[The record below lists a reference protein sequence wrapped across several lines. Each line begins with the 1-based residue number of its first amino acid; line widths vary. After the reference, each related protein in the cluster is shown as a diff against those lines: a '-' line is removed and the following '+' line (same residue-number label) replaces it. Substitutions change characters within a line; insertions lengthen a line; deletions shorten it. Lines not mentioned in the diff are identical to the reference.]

1 MQRIMID
8 LRSDTVTRP
17 SQAMRNFIAAADV
30 GDDVYGEDPTV
41 NLLEERVAELLG
53 KESAL
58 YVPSGTMSNQ
68 IAVKTHTQP
77 GQEVI
82 CEENCHIFNYE
93 AGAPAFLSGVQLRP
107 LSGEYGVLKLEDVEK
122 AIRADNLHLP
132 PTGLICI
139 ENTHNRAGGT
149 IYPLNDM
156 ANLSQLAAQKGIPL
170 HLDGARLLNAV
181 MATGIPAKEWAMFAD
196 SISLCFSK
204 GLGAPV
210 GSVLVGNQDFIRK
223 ARKYRKILGGGMRQA
238 GILAAACLFALDHNV
253 DRLREDHENARLL
266 ADQLKSVPGIFI
278 DLKQVQTNMVM
289 IHVRHPRFNAVTLSQ
304 ALLKEGLAANAV
316 DSERIRAVTHLDFH
330 REQVQQV
337 ADIFI
342 KLMKAP

>member
-1 MQRIMID
+1 MRKYAID

-17 SQAMRNFIAAADV
+17 SQAMRNFIAAAAV

-53 KESAL
+53 KEAAL

-68 IAVKTHTQP
+68 IAVKVHTQP

-107 LSGEYGVLKLEDVEK
+107 LPGEYGVLNIREVER

-132 PTGLICI
+132 PTGLVCT

-149 IYPLNDM
+149 IYPLNDI
-156 ANLSQLAAQKGIPL
+156 AELSQLTAQKGIPL

-181 MATGIPAKEWAMFAD
+181 IATGIPAKEWAMFAD
-196 SISLCFSK
+196 SVSLCFSK

-210 GSVLVGNQDFIRK
+210 GSVLVGTEEFIRK
-223 ARKYRKILGGGMRQA
+223 ARKYRKIFGGGMRQA

-253 DRLREDHENARLL
+253 ERLREDHENARLL
-266 ADQLKSVPGIFI
+266 ANQLKSVPGIFI
-278 DLKQVQTNMVM
+278 DMKQVQTNMIM
-289 IHVRHPRFNAVTLSQ
+289 IHVRHPRFDALTLSQ
-304 ALLKEGLAANAV
+304 ALLREGLAANAV
-316 DSERIRAVTHLDFH
+316 DSERIRAVTHLDFK
-330 REQVQQV
+330 REQIQQV
-337 ADIFI
+337 VDIFI
-342 KLMKAP
+342 KLMKVT